1 MPVNDKTAKIVTKL
15 TERLQKQSS
24 GVKEYREFYDGE
36 YRLSFST
43 EGYSRE
49 FGEMLKEI
57 NDNWL
62 PIVVEAVS
70 ERMNVEGFRF
80 GQSEGDNEAWDIW
93 QRNFLDADSELHH
106 TSTLRDG
113 IGYVMVWG
121 ETKTDNPIITVEDC
135 QEVYVELV
143 AGSRRQ
149 RAYAIKRW
157 VDEWDGQTEYV
168 NLYTPDAIG
177 KFVYRNGQLEILDEA
192 TNPMKVVPIVP
203 FFNRPDTKPNSFKS
217 ELHDVISTQR
227 QINKILCDAI
237 VASEFAA
244 FRQRWASGVEI
255 EKDKQGKPINPFVSN
270 VNRVWIAEDS
280 GTKFGSFEA
289 ADLSN
294 YVTLLENRIQ
304 SVASR
309 TRTPPHYLL
318 GSSGTFPSGE
328 TLKATETGLIA
339 KTKSR
344 MRHTGEGWEEVMR
357 LAFKAMSDEKR
368 ATYYRAETIW
378 ADPESRTEA
387 EHVDALVKL
396 RSLNVPLRQLWED
409 AGYSQE
415 QIDRMTQWATEEA
428 LTASLTTPSPIVNVT
443 GTVENASNPGTNT
456 TSNRDDAESSDP
468 NGGADI

>member
-1 MPVNDKTAKIVTKL
+1 MRLNKETSDIVEKL
-15 TERLQKQSS
+15 ILRLEKQARS
-24 GVKEYREFYDGE
+24 VAEYRKYYDGD
-36 YRLSFST
+36 YSLSFST

-49 FGEMLKEI
+49 FGKMLEEI
-57 NDNWL
+57 SDNWMPL
-62 PIVVEAVS
+62 VVEAVS

-80 GQSEGDNEAWDIW
+80 GQNEGDAEAWDIW
-93 QRNFLDADSELHH
+93 QRNFLDADSSLHH
-106 TSTLRDG
+106 TALLRDG
-113 IGYVMVWG
+113 IGAVLVWG
-121 ETKTDNPIITVEDC
+121 NPETDEPVITVEDS
-135 QEVYVELV
+135 QEVYVQTV
-143 AGSRRQ
+143 AGNRRQ
-149 RAYAIKRW
+149 RTFAIKRW
-157 VDEWDGQTEYV
+157 VDDWDGQTEYV
-168 NLYTPDAIG
+168 NLYTPTTLLKLVRKSGWQI
-177 KFVYRNGQLEILDEA
+177 LEEA
-192 TNPMKVVPIVP
+192 KNPMGVVPVVP
-203 FFNRPDTKPNSFKS
+203 FYNRPDVRADIYRS
-217 ELHDVISTQR
+217 ELKDVISNQR

-244 FRQRWASGVEI
+244 FRQRWASGVEV
-255 EKDKQGKPINPFVSN
+255 EKDDRGRPINPFVSN
-270 VNRVWIAEDS
+270 VNRVWIAEDA

-289 ADLSN
+289 ADLGN

-304 SVASR
+304 SIASR

-357 LAFKAMSDEKR
+357 LAFNAASDDLR
-368 ATYYRAETIW
+368 ASYYRAETIW

-443 GTVENASNPGTNT
+443 GTVENASDPRADSSTDREN
-456 TSNRDDAESSDP
+456 AESS
-468 NGGADI
+468 NSTGGSDI